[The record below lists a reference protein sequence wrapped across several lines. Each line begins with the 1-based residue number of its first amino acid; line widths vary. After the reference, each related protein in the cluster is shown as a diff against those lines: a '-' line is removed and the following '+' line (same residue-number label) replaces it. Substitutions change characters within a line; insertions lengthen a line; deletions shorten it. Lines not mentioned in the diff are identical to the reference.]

1 MVRGKIGEAAVLEV
15 APDLLL
21 RIEFGGVAGEPER
34 MPVWVLGQVGTN
46 ELVAVG
52 LALVPQ
58 EEQMPRVVPA
68 KLAEEVEDL
77 RTTNVLLGVERQVEC
92 DATTPRRHDK
102 STDARHL
109 LVGTLADNKGG
120 GLSTGR
126 PGSTDQRG
134 HHEARLVEADQTCLE
149 AGEFFLAR
157 LHSCRTQARMRW
169 SLRSLATV
177 WGLCG
182 VKPQERSSR

>member
-1 MVRGKIGEAAVLEV
+1 M
-15 APDLLL
+15 
-21 RIEFGGVAGEPER
+21 
-34 MPVWVLGQVGTN
+34 LGQIGTN

-68 KLAEEVEDL
+68 KLPEEVEDL
-77 RTTNVLLGVERQVEC
+77 GTTNVLLGVERQVGC
-92 DATTPRRHDK
+92 DATTPGRHDER
-102 STDARHL
+102 TDARHL
-109 LVGTLADNKGG
+109 FMGTLADDKGG

-134 HHEARLVEADQTCLE
+134 HHEPCLVEADQACLE

-157 LHSCRTQARMRW
+157 LHSCRTQARMR
-169 SLRSLATV
+169 
-177 WGLCG
+177 
-182 VKPQERSSR
+182 